1 VLPADIPKN
10 IEVDISHLVFGVE
23 VRVKDLPHSDK
34 LKFLTD
40 ENQMIAHITTVKEE
54 VVAAPEVVAD
64 ASGRLRLNPKSSR
77 RASRKSRVKRPR
89 AMPRVRPSPRRP
101 KSLRRKRR
109 NSFWQASEAAGRCF
123 SLRRAKA
130 MSEKLRAKSESCV
143 KLIVGLGNP
152 GIEYQFTPHNLG
164 FLTIDR
170 IANGLGIEV
179 RNRQCRALTARATI
193 AGEPVVLAKPETYM
207 NLSGLSVRELVAE
220 HQVDVTR
227 DLIVIYD
234 ELDLPLGTIR
244 IRQRGGSAGHN
255 GMESILGAL
264 GTDEFLRIRLG
275 IAPDRKV
282 VDGVKY
288 VLTPFRKAQEKVVD
302 EMLDTAAQA
311 VEVILKEGPAAAM
324 NRFNR
329 KNEAEEG

>member
-1 VLPADIPKN
+1 
-10 IEVDISHLVFGVE
+10 
-23 VRVKDLPHSDK
+23 
-34 LKFLTD
+34 
-40 ENQMIAHITTVKEE
+40 
-54 VVAAPEVVAD
+54 
-64 ASGRLRLNPKSSR
+64 
-77 RASRKSRVKRPR
+77 
-89 AMPRVRPSPRRP
+89 
-101 KSLRRKRR
+101 
-109 NSFWQASEAAGRCF
+109 
-123 SLRRAKA
+123 
-130 MSEKLRAKSESCV
+130 V

-170 IANGLGIEV
+170 IANDLRIEV

-207 NLSGLSVRELVAE
+207 NLSGLSVRELVEE

-244 IRQRGGSAGHN
+244 IRQRGSSAGHN

-275 IAPDRKV
+275 VAPERKV
-282 VDGVKY
+282 ADGVKY
-288 VLTPFRKAQEKVVD
+288 LLTPFQKALEKVID
-302 EMLDTAAQA
+302 EILETAAQA
-311 VEVILKEGPAAAM
+311 VEVILKDGPSAAM

-329 KNEAEEG
+329 KNEDSGQ

>member
-1 VLPADIPKN
+1 
-10 IEVDISHLVFGVE
+10 
-23 VRVKDLPHSDK
+23 
-34 LKFLTD
+34 
-40 ENQMIAHITTVKEE
+40 M
-54 VVAAPEVVAD
+54 
-64 ASGRLRLNPKSSR
+64 
-77 RASRKSRVKRPR
+77 
-89 AMPRVRPSPRRP
+89 
-101 KSLRRKRR
+101 
-109 NSFWQASEAAGRCF
+109 
-123 SLRRAKA
+123 
-130 MSEKLRAKSESCV
+130 

-170 IANGLGIEV
+170 IAGERGIEV
-179 RNRQCRALTARATI
+179 RNRQCRALTARAEI
-193 AGEPVVLAKPETYM
+193 AGQPVVLAKPETYM
-207 NLSGLSVRELVAE
+207 NLSGLSVRELVDE
-220 HQVDVTR
+220 HQVDVKT

-244 IRQRGGSAGHN
+244 IRQRGSSAGHN

-282 VDGVKY
+282 GDGVKY
-288 VLTPFRKAQEKVVD
+288 VLTPFRKAQDKIVD
-302 EMLDTAAQA
+302 EELDMAAQA

-329 KNEAEEG
+329 KNEPDAEPPAK

>member
-1 VLPADIPKN
+1 
-10 IEVDISHLVFGVE
+10 
-23 VRVKDLPHSDK
+23 
-34 LKFLTD
+34 
-40 ENQMIAHITTVKEE
+40 
-54 VVAAPEVVAD
+54 
-64 ASGRLRLNPKSSR
+64 
-77 RASRKSRVKRPR
+77 
-89 AMPRVRPSPRRP
+89 
-101 KSLRRKRR
+101 
-109 NSFWQASEAAGRCF
+109 
-123 SLRRAKA
+123 
-130 MSEKLRAKSESCV
+130 V

-179 RNRQCRALTARATI
+179 RNRQCRALTARATM

-220 HQVDVTR
+220 HQIDASR

-244 IRQRGGSAGHN
+244 IRQRGRSAGHN

-264 GTDEFLRIRLG
+264 NTDEFLRIRLG
-275 IAPDRKV
+275 VGPDFKV
-282 VDGVKY
+282 GDGANY
-288 VLTPFRKAQEKVVD
+288 LLSPFRKVQEKVID
-302 EMLDTAAQA
+302 EELDTGAQA
-311 VEVILKEGPAAAM
+311 VEVVLKEGPAAAM

-329 KNEAEEG
+329 KNEPGEEAETSN